1 MNLLMSRSIAALAAV
16 AITALALVQPA
27 GARTEPQARASATT
41 IQVGAKEFSFKL
53 SAKSIARPGKVT
65 FAVKNNGD
73 ETHDFSI
80 NGKQTKLLQPGKTA
94 RLALSFKKAGRYRY
108 FCTVPGHAAMGMRG
122 VFTVR

>member
-80 NGKQTKLLQPGKTA
+80 NGKQTKLLQPGTTA
-94 RLALSFKKAGRYRY
+94 KLAVSFKKAGRYRY
-108 FCTVPGHAAMGMRG
+108 LCTVPGHAAMGMRG